1 MTAPP
6 KRPSSQEGFF
16 WKTKTL
22 EEMSSAEWESLCD
35 GCARC
40 CLEKLEDEDTGKIYF
55 THVSCKLLDAGLCAC
70 KDYPNR
76 SDKVPDCVRL
86 TPENVRTLNWLPPS
100 CGYKLV
106 AEGRDLY
113 WWHPLISG
121 DPNTV
126 HEAGVSVRGR
136 VQGTEDEI
144 PDEDLEDHIVQWPA
158 LLPKRARLKKRPQA
172 DRSTHCADT
181 WTLTALCIERLPRL
195 CGMHPCAQASAARQF
210 ALYGAPHMAI
220 PSRRLWPRRTI
231 LRPT

>member
-1 MTAPP
+1 MSAPT
-6 KRPSSQEGFF
+6 RAPSKQAGFF

-22 EEMSSAEWESLCD
+22 EQMSDAEWESLCD

-55 THVSCKLLDAGLCAC
+55 THISCTLLDAGLCAC
-70 KDYPNR
+70 KDYANR
-76 SDKVPDCVRL
+76 SKKVADCVRL

-136 VQGTEDEI
+136 VHATEDQI
-144 PDEDLEDHIVQWPA
+144 PVADLEDHIVKWPSVI
-158 LLPKRARLKKRPQA
+158 PKRARLKN
-172 DRSTHCADT
+172 
-181 WTLTALCIERLPRL
+181 
-195 CGMHPCAQASAARQF
+195 
-210 ALYGAPHMAI
+210 
-220 PSRRLWPRRTI
+220 
-231 LRPT
+231 RPTKA